1 MVQILK
7 TRFKTEG
14 LSVTSTSADASADV
28 LYTVPS
34 NYSSEIKFLHL
45 SNGGNSS
52 KKAYVQFYHADDSS
66 YYYIAN
72 GVSMAGHSVLDL
84 TGQTYFHLHQSD
96 KIVVYKESGMTLDV
110 VVSIEEFYNPLRG

>member
-1 MVQILK
+1 MVKLATTK
-7 TRFKTEG
+7 FKTEG
-14 LSVTSTSADASADV
+14 LSVTSTSADGSANV
-28 LYTVPS
+28 LYTVPR

-45 SNGGNSS
+45 SNGTNST

-72 GVSMAGHSVLDL
+72 GLSMSGHSVVDL
-84 TGQTYFHLHQSD
+84 TGQTFFHLHQND
-96 KIVVYKESGMTLDV
+96 KIVIYKESGMTLDV